1 VHRVPALAAAA
12 TFAIGLVNLAS
23 ALTPN
28 VAWRGHLLLQ
38 AVPIDD
44 VPLFHA
50 FAAPLS
56 VGLVVCS
63 FALRRRRRRA
73 WMLAFG
79 LLLLL
84 GVLDVV
90 KGLDFEEAVV
100 SWAGAALL
108 WRARHAFCVEHE
120 AAPGLRVL
128 GAAAAVSA
136 AAVGLLV
143 WLASGRADDGVVLHE
158 TLRLFSFTDSSSV
171 LTDELAWL
179 PAVIGALTIAL
190 ILAGSW
196 LFFRPRRP
204 SSELPDASARRH
216 ALELVRAHGQ
226 DTLSYFKLRRDVQY
240 LFSDDRRAFLAYRVE
255 NGVLVVSGDPVGP
268 ADALPPLIE
277 QARAFAFAHD
287 LRLGVVGASG
297 ALAELWRAAGV
308 NAMYI
313 GDEAIVDT
321 SFSLVGRDVRKV
333 RQSVS
338 RLEKAGFAVEV
349 RDVASLDTGERT
361 EIAALGS
368 RWLDGESERGFAMAM
383 DDIEAGVVTVAKDA
397 SGKTRALLHFVPSP
411 GRAAM
416 SLSSMRRDRAT
427 PNGLMEFAVVRTL
440 QALCERGIDEVS
452 LNFVAFGRLRSR
464 RVLRRLLTIGDRW
477 FQIESLYRFTA
488 KFKPRWEPRYFV
500 FDAFTRSGFA
510 VLRTEGLL

>member
-1 VHRVPALAAAA
+1 VRRVPALAAAA

-79 LLLLL
+79 LLVLL
-84 GVLDVV
+84 GALDVA
-90 KGLDFEEAVV
+90 KGLDVEEALV

-108 WRARHAFCVEHE
+108 WRARDAFSVEHE
-120 AAPGLRVL
+120 PVAGLRIL
-128 GAAAAVSA
+128 GAAAGLSA

-158 TLRLFSFTDSSSV
+158 TVRLFAFTDSSSV

-179 PAVIGALTIAL
+179 PAVVGTLTVGL
-190 ILAGSW
+190 ILAFAW
-196 LFFRPRRP
+196 MFFRPRRP
-204 SSELPDASARRH
+204 PCALPDAGSRRH
-216 ALELVRAHGQ
+216 AAELVRAHGQ

-240 LFSDDRRAFLAYRVE
+240 LFSRDRRAFLAYRVE

-268 ADALPPLIE
+268 PDALRGLIDD
-277 QARAFAFAHD
+277 ARSFAFAHD
-287 LRLGVVGASG
+287 LRLGVVGASA
-297 ALAELWRAAGV
+297 ALAALWRSAGV

-321 SFSLVGRDVRKV
+321 GFSLEGRDVRKV

-338 RLEKAGFAVEV
+338 RLEKAGFDVEV
-349 RDVASLDTGERT
+349 RDVAALGRGERD
-361 EIAALGS
+361 ELGELGE
-368 RWLDGESERGFAMAM
+368 RWLDGEPERGFAMAM
-383 DDIEAGVVTVAKDA
+383 DDIDAGVVAVARDDE
-397 SGKTRALLHFVPSP
+397 GRTRALLHFVPSP

-440 QALCERGIDEVS
+440 EALRERGIDEVS

-464 RVLRRLLTIGDRW
+464 RVLRRVLAVGDRW